1 MHATH
6 VLSGRSMKYLIVGLG
21 NPGLKYAQTRHNI
34 GFDIVDRLAKEV
46 GSIFETERHADRAEL
61 KFKGRKLILIKP
73 NTFMNL
79 SGKAIQYWLQKEK
92 IPITNLLVISDDLAL
107 PFGTLRLKGKGSA
120 GGHNGLKDTE
130 EVLKTSAYS
139 RLRFGIGDDYPRG
152 KQADFVLGSWSKKE
166 ETVLDERIEQS
177 TKFIHSFVL
186 FVGSFIRS
194 FVHLRDQ
201 RGYTVSDIH

>member
-1 MHATH
+1 MH
-6 VLSGRSMKYLIVGLG
+6 VLNGRNMKYLIVGLG
-21 NPGLKYAQTRHNI
+21 NPGLIYAHTRHNI
-34 GFDIVDRLAKEV
+34 GFDILDRLAKDV
-46 GSIFETERHADRAEL
+46 SSKFETERYADRTEL

-92 IPITNLLVISDDLAL
+92 IPISNLLVISDDLAL

-120 GGHNGLKDTE
+120 GGHNGLKDIE
-130 EVLKTSAYS
+130 EVLKTNTYS

-166 ETVLDERIEQS
+166 DLALDERIEQS
-177 TKFIHSFVL
+177 TKFIHSFVT
-186 FVGSFIRS
+186 VGLNMTMSA
-194 FVHLRDQ
+194 LN
-201 RGYTVSDIH
+201 GK

>member
-1 MHATH
+1 MHAMH
-6 VLSGRSMKYLIVGLG
+6 VLNGRSMKYLIVGLG

-34 GFDIVDRLAKEV
+34 GFDIIDTLAKEA
-46 GSIFETERHADRAEL
+46 GSIFETERHADRAEI

-92 IPITNLLVISDDLAL
+92 IPISNLLVISDDLAL

-139 RLRFGIGDDYPRG
+139 RLRFGIGDHYPRG

-166 ETVLDERIEQS
+166 EIALDERIEQS
-177 TKFIHSFVL
+177 TKFIYSFVTAGL
-186 FVGSFIRS
+186 NMTMSNLNGK
-194 FVHLRDQ
+194 
-201 RGYTVSDIH
+201 

>member
-1 MHATH
+1 MH
-6 VLSGRSMKYLIVGLG
+6 VLNGRNMKYLIVGLG
-21 NPGLKYAQTRHNI
+21 NPGLIYAHTRHNI
-34 GFDIVDRLAKEV
+34 GFDILDRLAKDV
-46 GSIFETERHADRAEL
+46 SSKFETERYADRTEL

-92 IPITNLLVISDDLAL
+92 IPISNLLVISDDLAL

-120 GGHNGLKDTE
+120 GGHNGLKDIE
-130 EVLKTSAYS
+130 EVLKTNTYS

-166 ETVLDERIEQS
+166 DLALDERIEQS
-177 TKFIHSFVL
+177 TKFIHSFAT
-186 FVGSFIRS
+186 VGLNMTMSA
-194 FVHLRDQ
+194 LN
-201 RGYTVSDIH
+201 GK

>member
-1 MHATH
+1 MHAMH
-6 VLSGRSMKYLIVGLG
+6 VLNGRSMKYLIVGLG

-34 GFDIVDRLAKEV
+34 GFDILDRLAKEA
-46 GSIFETERHADRAEL
+46 GSIFETDRHADRAEL

-92 IPITNLLVISDDLAL
+92 IPISNLLVISDDLAL

-166 ETVLDERIEQS
+166 EIALDERIEQS
-177 TKFIHSFVL
+177 TKFIYSFVTAGL
-186 FVGSFIRS
+186 NMTMSNLNGK
-194 FVHLRDQ
+194 
-201 RGYTVSDIH
+201 

>member
-1 MHATH
+1 MHVMH
-6 VLSGRSMKYLIVGLG
+6 VLNGRSMKYLIVGLG
-21 NPGLKYAQTRHNI
+21 NPGLQYAQTRHNI
-34 GFDIVDRLAKEV
+34 GFDILDRLAKEV

-92 IPITNLLVISDDLAL
+92 IPISNLLVISDDLAL
-107 PFGTLRLKGKGSA
+107 PFGTLRMKGKGSA

-139 RLRFGIGDDYPRG
+139 RLRFGIGDDYPSG
-152 KQADFVLGSWSKKE
+152 KQADFVLGSWSKQE
-166 ETVLDERIEQS
+166 EVALDERIEQS
-177 TKFIHSFVL
+177 TKFIHSFVT
-186 FVGSFIRS
+186 VGLNMTMSA
-194 FVHLRDQ
+194 LN
-201 RGYTVSDIH
+201 GK

>member
-1 MHATH
+1 MHAMH
-6 VLSGRSMKYLIVGLG
+6 VLNGRSMKYLIVGLG

-34 GFDIVDRLAKEV
+34 GFDIIDTLAKEA
-46 GSIFETERHADRAEL
+46 GSIFETERHADRAEI

-92 IPITNLLVISDDLAL
+92 IPISNLLVISDDLAL

-166 ETVLDERIEQS
+166 EIALDERIEQS
-177 TKFIHSFVL
+177 TKFIYSFVTAGL
-186 FVGSFIRS
+186 NMTMSNLNGK
-194 FVHLRDQ
+194 
-201 RGYTVSDIH
+201 

>member
-1 MHATH
+1 MHAMH
-6 VLSGRSMKYLIVGLG
+6 VLNGRSMKYLIAGLG

-34 GFDIVDRLAKEV
+34 GFDILDRLAKES
-46 GSIFETERHADRAEL
+46 GSIFETERHADRAEI

-92 IPITNLLVISDDLAL
+92 IPISNLLVISDDLAL

-130 EVLKTSAYS
+130 KVLNTSGYS

-152 KQADFVLGSWSKKE
+152 KQADFVLSSWSKKE
-166 ETVLDERIEQS
+166 EIVLDERIEQS
-177 TKFIHSFVL
+177 TKFIHSFVT
-186 FVGSFIRS
+186 VG
-194 FVHLRDQ
+194 LNM
-201 RGYTVSDIH
+201 TMSDLNGK

>member
-1 MHATH
+1 MH
-6 VLSGRSMKYLIVGLG
+6 VLNGRSMKYLIAGLG

-34 GFDIVDRLAKEV
+34 GFDILDRLAKES
-46 GSIFETERHADRAEL
+46 GSIFETERHADRAEI

-92 IPITNLLVISDDLAL
+92 IPISNLLVISDDLAL

-130 EVLKTSAYS
+130 EVLKTSVYS
-139 RLRFGIGDDYPRG
+139 RLRFGIGDDYTRG
-152 KQADFVLGSWSKKE
+152 KQADFVLSSWSKKE
-166 ETVLDERIEQS
+166 EIALDERIEQS
-177 TKFIHSFVL
+177 TKFIHSFVT
-186 FVGSFIRS
+186 VG
-194 FVHLRDQ
+194 LNM
-201 RGYTVSDIH
+201 TMSDLNGK